1 MSKEKSNSMK
11 QLKYSIAL
19 PLATVTM
26 FLLLAVHG
34 PIIIR
39 RRAMLQRMIR
49 CLPVRLILCI
59 LCCTSRRYP

>member
-26 FLLLAVHG
+26 FLASCVSLGEDTREGKLYRIGYSADTKIGFGKVTV
-34 PIIIR
+34 
-39 RRAMLQRMIR
+39 A
-49 CLPVRLILCI
+49 
-59 LCCTSRRYP
+59 